1 MHTFHKQSPH
11 ELSGGQKQTVSLAGL
26 LTTNADI
33 LLFDEPLANL
43 DPLSAIHTIE
53 LMKDIHEQYN
63 KTIVII
69 EHRIEEILKLDLDK
83 VILIDEGK
91 VIAMGTPKEILA
103 SNILPRI
110 GLREP
115 IYIEALKRLHFDR
128 NNDVIYPMENLQ
140 KEKGKQRYKKSGW
153 RKQVILERNAKTRN
167 YLK

>member
-43 DPLSAIHTIE
+43 DPLSALHTIK

-69 EHRIEEILKLDLDK
+69 EHRIEEILNLDLDK

-91 VIAMGTPKEILA
+91 VIA
-103 SNILPRI
+103 
-110 GLREP
+110 
-115 IYIEALKRLHFDR
+115 IEH
-128 NNDVIYPMENLQ
+128 Q
-140 KEKGKQRYKKSGW
+140 KKS
-153 RKQVILERNAKTRN
+153 
-167 YLK
+167 

>member
-1 MHTFHKQSPH
+1 

-53 LMKDIHEQYN
+53 LMKDIHAQTN

-83 VILIDEGK
+83 MILIDEGK
-91 VIAMGTPKEILA
+91 VITVGTPEEILA

-110 GLREP
+110 GLR
-115 IYIEALKRLHFDR
+115 
-128 NNDVIYPMENLQ
+128 
-140 KEKGKQRYKKSGW
+140 
-153 RKQVILERNAKTRN
+153 
-167 YLK
+167 

>member
-26 LTTNADI
+26 LTTKCDI
-33 LLFDEPLANL
+33 YVHERLANL
-43 DPLSAIHTIE
+43 DPLSALHTIE

-83 VILIDEGK
+83 IILIDEGK
-91 VIAMGTPKEILA
+91 VIAIGTPKEILA

-115 IYIEALKRLHFDR
+115 IYIEALKRLHFDS
-128 NNDVIYPMENLQ
+128 NNNALYPR
-140 KEKGKQRYKKSGW
+140 KTFKKKKGKQRYKRVMRNKS
-153 RKQVILERNAKTRN
+153 
-167 YLK
+167 Y

>member
-1 MHTFHKQSPH
+1 MKKIVSDSLRKVKMHTFHKQSPH

-91 VIAMGTPKEILA
+91 VIAMGTPK
-103 SNILPRI
+103 
-110 GLREP
+110 
-115 IYIEALKRLHFDR
+115 
-128 NNDVIYPMENLQ
+128 
-140 KEKGKQRYKKSGW
+140 KS
-153 RKQVILERNAKTRN
+153 
-167 YLK
+167 